1 MCKNYD
7 NSQEH
12 VINDGAKTEKLR
24 TQLTKELNDL
34 NNSTKNK
41 TLLASCFY
49 WYYNKDL
56 KDKKVITKV

>member
-24 TQLTKELNDL
+24 TQLTKELINL
-34 NNSTKNK
+34 NNSIKNK
-41 TLLASCFY
+41 TFLDSFFY

-56 KDKKVITKV
+56 KNKKEILKV